1 MHQIFLLALAIFSG
15 LPLPLDPIMIL
26 WINLVTDG
34 TQDKTFPFIKEEGGV
49 MEKPPVKPG
58 KQFFDREQIIR
69 IVVFGAVMGTVS
81 YLLFVYLLGVT
92 SYIVAS
98 SITFVGVVMPQWV
111 NGIQAQKEKEPFL
124 KNIKRSFTI
133 NPYIFL
139 GAGIGLV
146 LQLFAIYVVPG
157 WFSMVPLT
165 ADQWIYPLGL
175 VVLAFFVI
183 EIRKVIEY
191 YMLKNR

>member
-1 MHQIFLLALAIFSG
+1 M
-15 LPLPLDPIMIL
+15 
-26 WINLVTDG
+26 TDG
-34 TQDKTFPFIKEEGGV
+34 TQDKTFPFIKEEEGV

-58 KQFFDREQIIR
+58 KQFFDKEQIIR
-69 IVVFGAVMGTVS
+69 IVVFGAVMGVAS

-92 SYIVAS
+92 SYVVAS

-124 KNIKRSFTI
+124 KNIKRSLTI
-133 NPYIFL
+133 NPYIFV

-157 WFSMVPLT
+157 WFHMEPLT
-165 ADQWIYPLGL
+165 ANQWIYPLAL
-175 VVLAFFVI
+175 VALAFFVI
-183 EIRKVIEY
+183 EVRKIIEY
-191 YMLKNR
+191 YALQK